1 MINDVLKD
9 AKLRKR
15 YDEVLETGLPNWRS
29 ASFYFRRARK
39 LSALELCVTLSLIIS
54 IGHYFVMWAQHFEK
68 RLTLEDQMSDV
79 KKKLEKKQK
88 KRNYKGSELD
98 EIDNELQ
105 AFYDKMETPKLTDT
119 LPYRLACWSIEKLLG
134 LPALVKE
141 RVFSSGQRVLEE
153 EEAEVDEA
161 ATTQTGRRRN
171 RNKENAN
178 TEHLKLNPEN
188 IAKSNIKVYILKL
201 I

>member
-1 MINDVLKD
+1 
-9 AKLRKR
+9 
-15 YDEVLETGLPNWRS
+15 
-29 ASFYFRRARK
+29 
-39 LSALELCVTLSLIIS
+39 
-54 IGHYFVMWAQHFEK
+54 
-68 RLTLEDQMSDV
+68 MSDV

-119 LPYRLACWSIEKLLG
+119 LPYRFACWSIEKLLG

-141 RVFSSGQRVLEE
+141 RVFSSGQRVEKEE
-153 EEAEVDEA
+153 TEVDEP

-171 RNKENAN
+171 RNKENTN

-188 IAKSNIKVYILKL
+188 ITKSNIKVYILKL
-201 I
+201 IDHPEKFPGKTTYFN